1 MRCYVLC
8 LVNKLCFLMWEGGGE
23 GLIERGAYKKFDLQ
37 TRGLIVIREVLCF
50 LFFFFFFFFFFT
62 TNCEHVSNKGCF
74 PEVTFQNLHARLN
87 SCTNTGQEMFVL
99 IYQPGIP
106 PNYDLTF
113 S

>member
-50 LFFFFFFFFFFT
+50 LFFFFFFFFFSRRT
-62 TNCEHVSNKGCF
+62 AS
-74 PEVTFQNLHARLN
+74 TF
-87 SCTNTGQEMFVL
+87 
-99 IYQPGIP
+99 
-106 PNYDLTF
+106 LTKVAF
-113 S
+113 RR